1 MLSDRTVRVI
11 MVALVVVV
19 VVGLIFGSVRFAF

>member
-1 MLSDRTVRVI
+1 VIAGFLSPASILI

-19 VVGLIFGSVRFAF
+19 ALAAVFFRR